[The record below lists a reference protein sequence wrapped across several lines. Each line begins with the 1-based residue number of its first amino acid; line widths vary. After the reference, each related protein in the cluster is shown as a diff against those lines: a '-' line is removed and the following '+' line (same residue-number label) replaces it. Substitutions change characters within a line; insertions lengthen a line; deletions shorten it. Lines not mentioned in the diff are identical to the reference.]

1 MESGLIQFLGRR
13 DRMAVKLEPL
23 ADRLVVRP
31 IEREEVTRGGIVL
44 PDTAKEKPQEGE
56 VLAVGPGRLS
66 EDGKR
71 IPMDIKVGDIVIYA
85 RYGGTEIKIEDEELI
100 ILRESDILA
109 KKPKKTSRKSG

>member
-1 MESGLIQFLGRR
+1 
-13 DRMAVKLEPL
+13 MAVKLQPL
-23 ADRLVVRP
+23 ADRVIVKP
-31 IEREEVTRGGIVL
+31 TEKEEVTKGGIIL

-71 IPMDIKVGDIVIYA
+71 LAMDIAVGDVVVYGK
-85 RYGGTEIKIEDEELI
+85 YGGTEIKVNGEEVV

-109 KKPKKTSRKSG
+109 KKSK